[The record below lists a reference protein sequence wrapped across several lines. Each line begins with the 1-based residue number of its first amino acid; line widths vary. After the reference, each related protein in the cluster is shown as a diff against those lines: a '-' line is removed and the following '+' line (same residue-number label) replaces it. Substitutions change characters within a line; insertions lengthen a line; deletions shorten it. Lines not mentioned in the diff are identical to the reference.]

1 VQVAASSYAIQV
13 VVLIANDCQSDADL
27 SAATEVMTNV
37 GLSYLSNYEQLIL
50 GVKNVEQQ
58 KI

>member
-13 VVLIANDCQSDADL
+13 VVLIANDWQSDADL
-27 SAATEVMTNV
+27 SEATEVMTNV